1 MEEGASNSLRADN
14 EIRNLQRWTRG
25 LNGLPTLAYETLA
38 KHLSMENSGAG
49 SQKHKK
55 LGYQMFKDKYVGKV
69 EVKANV
75 GKDNMSCFLVKGCIN
90 AAIKVTRTP
99 YMFI

>member
-1 MEEGASNSLRADN
+1 MEEGASNSLRADS
-14 EIRNLQRWTRG
+14 EIPILQRWARS
-25 LNGLPTLAYETLA
+25 LNGLPTFTYEMLA

-55 LGYQMFKDKYVGKV
+55 LGCQMFKDKYVGKV

-75 GKDNMSCFLVKGCIN
+75 GKDMLHVMLLG
-90 AAIKVTRTP
+90 
-99 YMFI
+99 

>member
-14 EIRNLQRWTRG
+14 EIPNVQRWTRSF
-25 LNGLPTLAYETLA
+25 NGLPTFTYEMLA

-55 LGYQMFKDKYVGKV
+55 LG
-69 EVKANV
+69 
-75 GKDNMSCFLVKGCIN
+75 
-90 AAIKVTRTP
+90 
-99 YMFI
+99 

>member
-49 SQKHKK
+49 SHKHKK
-55 LGYQMFKDKYVGKV
+55 LGY
-69 EVKANV
+69 
-75 GKDNMSCFLVKGCIN
+75 
-90 AAIKVTRTP
+90 
-99 YMFI
+99 